1 MNSVKKSIRLTFKK
15 CFICDYSSYLT
26 APLCCN
32 SKYSICQP
40 CLDCWLTYNIM
51 CPVCR
56 HNPIMLAD
64 SEAKEQTVK

>member
-15 CFICDYSSYLT
+15 CFICDNSSYLT

-32 SKYSICQP
+32 SKYRICKP
-40 CLDCWLTYNIM
+40 CLDCWLSHNIM
-51 CPVCR
+51 CPACR